1 MPRSL
6 VTGAMGPKAIQAE
19 AELSE
24 FFFAQKGVGAGC
36 PQAPLLA
43 KAYLAPALVPW
54 VEHHPHMHL
63 SGWVDNVGYDCE
75 GP

>member
-1 MPRSL
+1 MRRKRPAWWSMPRSL

-43 KAYLAPALVPW
+43 KA
-54 VEHHPHMHL
+54 
-63 SGWVDNVGYDCE
+63 
-75 GP
+75 